1 MLTAVPVMLHST
13 LGRALRCRTA
23 AGLVHPHLTRNPV
36 DPKRRLPSSF
46 GKGLTQQ
53 TVYPGYPAIFG
64 RKQKMLLL
72 KRSFLA
78 ISSLIAV
85 AAGMHTPAQAQVA
98 MFDPRDYGT
107 ANLVPRQ
114 STADANTFIAG
125 QSGGAF
131 EPIGALR
138 ADDEIR
144 RVARSIGRIDVVLRE
159 ESGREVM
166 ATCTGTVLP
175 HGFVLT
181 NHHCIPVTGSQK
193 PVRASI
199 LMNYLDQDGR
209 ESRRFDLSVTPTES
223 NEKLDFSIVSVQ
235 GDISEFEGVPLSD
248 APVQPGQ
255 SLVVIHHPQG
265 RPMVMTRFR
274 CQASSEQPDQSAL
287 RHRCDTLPGSSGAM
301 IFTSSLRGVAL
312 HFGGGLRPG
321 DERSFNLSTR
331 ITALVGAS
339 PAIRASLGPA
349 SKDTAVSKDT
359 AAAGDGE
366 DLAEKHRVPAGRR
379 PKSPA
384 GDSSRLPQKPLT
396 DDEGRMDPNDI
407 LKGAAP
413 R

>member
-1 MLTAVPVMLHST
+1 MLP
-13 LGRALRCRTA
+13 
-23 AGLVHPHLTRNPV
+23 
-36 DPKRRLPSSF
+36 
-46 GKGLTQQ
+46 
-53 TVYPGYPAIFG
+53 
-64 RKQKMLLL
+64 L

-85 AAGMHTPAQAQVA
+85 AAVMQAHAPAQAQVA
-98 MFDPRDYGT
+98 KFDIRDYGT

-114 STADANTFIAG
+114 STADSNTFIAG

-144 RVARSIGRIDVVLRE
+144 KIARSIGRVDVVMRE
-159 ESGREVM
+159 EGGREFL

-181 NHHCIPVTGSQK
+181 NHHCIPVTGSNK

-209 ESRRFDLSVTPTES
+209 ESRRFDLSVTPADS
-223 NEKLDFSIVSVQ
+223 SEKLDFSIVQIQ
-235 GDISEFEGVPLSD
+235 GDASEYEGVQLSD

-274 CQASSEQPDQSAL
+274 CQASSDQPDQSAL

-301 IFTSSLRGVAL
+301 ILTSGLKGVAL
-312 HFGGGLRPG
+312 HFGGGLQPG

-331 ITALVGAS
+331 ISALVDAS
-339 PAIRASLGPA
+339 PAIRASVGLAPNAAAGG
-349 SKDTAVSKDT
+349 T
-359 AAAGDGE
+359 AAAGTVAGGE
-366 DLAEKHRVPAGRR
+366 EGDLAEKHRVPSRR
-379 PKSPA
+379 PPKSPA
-384 GDSSRLPQKPLT
+384 GDGQPPKSPPAG
-396 DDEGRMDPNDI
+396 DGGRIDPNDI
-407 LKGAAP
+407 LKGGAP

>member
-1 MLTAVPVMLHST
+1 
-13 LGRALRCRTA
+13 
-23 AGLVHPHLTRNPV
+23 
-36 DPKRRLPSSF
+36 
-46 GKGLTQQ
+46 
-53 TVYPGYPAIFG
+53 
-64 RKQKMLLL
+64 MLLL

-85 AAGMHTPAQAQVA
+85 AAVMQVHAPAQAQVA

-114 STADANTFIAG
+114 STADSNTFIAA

-138 ADDEIR
+138 TDDEIR
-144 RVARSIGRIDVVLRE
+144 RVARSIGRVDVVLRE
-159 ESGREVM
+159 DSGREVM

-175 HGFVLT
+175 RGFVLT
-181 NHHCIPVTGSQK
+181 NHHCIPVTGAHK

-223 NEKLDFSIVSVQ
+223 NEKLDFSIVSAQ
-235 GDISEFEGVPLSD
+235 GDISEFEGVQLSD

-274 CQASSEQPDQSAL
+274 CQAFSEQPEQSAL

-301 IFTSSLRGVAL
+301 ILTSSLRGVAL
-312 HFGGGLRPG
+312 HFGGGLQPG

-331 ITALVGAS
+331 VSALAGAS
-339 PAIRASLGPA
+339 PAIRASLGLA

-359 AAAGDGE
+359 DVAGDGG
-366 DLAEKHRVPAGRR
+366 DLEKHRVPAGRR
-379 PKSPA
+379 PKSP
-384 GDSSRLPQKPLT
+384 GDSGRLPAKPSR
-396 DDEGRMDPNDI
+396 DDGGRMDPNDI
-407 LKGAAP
+407 LRGAAP